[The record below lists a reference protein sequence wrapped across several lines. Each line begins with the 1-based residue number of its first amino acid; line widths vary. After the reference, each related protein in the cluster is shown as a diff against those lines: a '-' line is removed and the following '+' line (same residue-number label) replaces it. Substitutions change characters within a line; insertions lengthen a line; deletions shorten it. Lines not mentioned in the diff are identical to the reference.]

1 MKRSCSNHRTNG
13 RKENK
18 PKGVFSGSNWEGH
31 RCQEKNNE
39 NPVNYF
45 FLKVCYLDCAKFDGL
60 LESLY
65 TIVKKSLPKCIF
77 FELQPGSDSR
87 ISISVATWNG

>member
-1 MKRSCSNHRTNG
+1 MAGKRTN
-13 RKENK
+13 
-18 PKGVFSGSNWEGH
+18 PKVFSQAAIGRATDVKKKITKTLSII
-31 RCQEKNNE
+31 
-39 NPVNYF
+39 F

-87 ISISVATWNG
+87 IGISVATWNG